1 MKNLP
6 KFTYYLLLI
15 ILLVGCDLFKT
26 RQPQEPDD
34 SSTDFQPASTHYI
47 LFTNFNNSFNRLN
60 VEYYYDCFIEESQ
73 SASSIFQFNPDADAL
88 ARYGI
93 LYSSWRRENEKQ
105 FLQGLRSSLEI
116 GIFPLLTWK
125 SKKYDLITSDS
136 AVFIGEYL
144 IQIKEKDVENIYSGI
159 SRFVFFRSVNGL
171 WYIKRWTDFRNPNDT
186 LPSWSILK
194 ARFAL

>member
-1 MKNLP
+1 MKNSSIYIIY
-6 KFTYYLLLI
+6 FLLFI
-15 ILLVGCDLFKT
+15 SINGCELFST
-26 RQPQEPDD
+26 RQPHEPDD

-60 VEYYYDCFIEESQ
+60 VEYYYDCFLDDSQ
-73 SASSIFQFNPDADAL
+73 SSSLIFRFNPDADAL

-93 LYSSWRRENEKQ
+93 LYSSWNKDSERQ
-105 FLQGLRSSLEI
+105 FIQGLRSSLAI
-116 GIFPLLTWK
+116 GVFPILIWK

-144 IQIKEKDVENIYSGI
+144 IQIKQKDAENNYSGI
-159 SRFVFFRSVNGL
+159 SRFVFARNSNGL
-171 WYIKRWTDFRNPNDT
+171 WYIKSWADFRNPTDT
-186 LPSWSILK
+186 LPTWSILK